1 MTYQSCYTYYIVVVY
16 YNKVVLPSCTFF
28 EPFVNL
34 HGPYIGMHNV
44 EESHKQNCKVKKNN

>member
-1 MTYQSCYTYYIVVVY
+1 MTYQSCYTYYIVAVY
-16 YNKVVLPSCTFF
+16 YNEVVLPSCTFF